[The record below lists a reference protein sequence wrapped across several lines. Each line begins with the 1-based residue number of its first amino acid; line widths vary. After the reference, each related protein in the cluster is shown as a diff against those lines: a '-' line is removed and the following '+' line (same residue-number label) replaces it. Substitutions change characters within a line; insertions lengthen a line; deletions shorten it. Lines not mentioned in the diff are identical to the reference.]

1 MKIKRMDAGRGQ
13 SRRVLYDLTNEEAI
27 VARFS
32 SLEEAALVLRYM
44 VGGNMTEEAQERAL
58 EALKAIDERGGAY
71 NG

>member
-58 EALKAIDERGGAY
+58 EALRAVDERGGAY

>member
-13 SRRVLYDLTNEEAI
+13 SRRVLYDLVEGEAI

-32 SLEEAALVLRYM
+32 SLEEAALVMRYM
-44 VGGNMTEEAQERAL
+44 AGGNMGQADMDTAL
-58 EALKAIDERGGAY
+58 AALKAIDERGGAY

>member
-13 SRRVLYDLTNEEAI
+13 SRRVLYDLVEGEAI

-32 SLEEAALVLRYM
+32 SLEEAALVMRYM
-44 VGGNMTEEAQERAL
+44 AGGNMGQADMDTAL
-58 EALKAIDERGGAY
+58 AALKAIDKRGGAY

>member
-13 SRRVLYDLTNEEAI
+13 SRRVLYDLVEGEAI

-32 SLEEAALVLRYM
+32 SLEEAALVMRYM
-44 VGGNMTEEAQERAL
+44 AGGNMGQAEMDTAL
-58 EALKAIDERGGAY
+58 AALKAIDERGGAY